1 MTRNKRR
8 GLSQSKPFRCL
19 PNLALTDME
28 IHEQR
33 EGIVSDKL
41 LQPFQ
46 LGTLTLL
53 NRVVMTTVKLGYGTE
68 NGEVTDRHIAFY
80 VRRAQGGVGL
90 ITSEPMYVQRN
101 GRELPT
107 QLGVHA
113 DELVHGLR
121 RLADAVHAAGGL
133 MMAHINHAGRAANPQ
148 LVPAGEL
155 VSASEV
161 PCPANQV
168 VPRPLTCSDIPRVV
182 AAFRDAA
189 RRVREAG
196 FDAIEIPF
204 SHGYL
209 IHQFLSPHTNH
220 REDEYGGTFEN
231 RLRFGSEVLAAVR
244 SQVGSEFPIVV
255 RLNAKDYVEGGLE
268 LEDAVG
274 IARELEA
281 LEVSA
286 ISVTSGTM
294 CESVPFCLYPS
305 GTPKAHL
312 LPMAARIRSAI
323 RLPVLVAGRIRSPAI
338 ARQALATGQ
347 TDLIGLGRPF
357 LADPDWVRKI
367 EDGDEEAIL
376 LCAACHQGCLAQLR
390 KGEGTHCIF
399 NPLTGRESE
408 IQLTKAEKPRRV
420 MVVGG
425 GPAGLESAYIA
436 ALRGHRVTLFEQE
449 NRLGGQFH
457 LAAQAPYKE
466 EFIDV
471 IRHLSLMADRAGVD
485 VHLGVRITPQMVLSA
500 HPDVIIIAT
509 GGVPLTIPFPGLDE
523 THWLLASD
531 LLERAAQVET
541 STAFVIGGG
550 LVGLEV
556 ADLLASEGKLVTVV
570 EMLSEVGVDMDALA
584 KAMLLG
590 RLKKQDVAIH
600 THTRV
605 TGLTKNEVL
614 AQQDGNTICFPIE
627 TVIMAVGVRPN
638 RELAGVL
645 EYSGLEIH
653 VIGDA
658 YQPRKALEAIWEGF
672 EVGLMI

>member
-1 MTRNKRR
+1 
-8 GLSQSKPFRCL
+8 
-19 PNLALTDME
+19 
-28 IHEQR
+28 
-33 EGIVSDKL
+33 VSDKM

-46 LGTLTLL
+46 LGSLTLS

-68 NGEVTDRHIAFY
+68 KGEVTDRHIAFY

-90 ITSEPMYVQRN
+90 IASEPMYVQRN

-107 QLGVHA
+107 QLGIHT
-113 DELVHGLR
+113 DELISGLR
-121 RLADAVHAAGGL
+121 RLTEAVHAAGGV

-148 LVPAGEL
+148 LVPAREL
-155 VSASEV
+155 VSASAV
-161 PCPANQV
+161 LCPANQAM
-168 VPRPLTCSDIPRVV
+168 PRPLTRSEIAEVVV
-182 AAFRDAA
+182 AFNAAA
-189 RRVREAG
+189 RRVRQAG

-231 RLRFGSEVLAAVR
+231 RLRLGRQVIAAVR
-244 SQVGSEFPIVV
+244 EHVRSDFPIVV
-255 RLNAKDYVEGGLE
+255 RLNAIDYVEGGLT
-268 LEDAVG
+268 LEDAVE
-274 IARELEA
+274 IARDLEQ
-281 LEVSA
+281 LGVNA

-312 LPMAARIRSAI
+312 LPMAGRIKEAI
-323 RLPVLVAGRIRSPAI
+323 ALPVIVAGRIRAPAV
-338 ARQALATGQ
+338 AREALNAGR

-357 LADPDWVRKI
+357 LADPDWVRKT
-367 EDGDEEAIL
+367 ETGDEEAIL

-390 KGEGTHCIF
+390 TGQGTHCMF
-399 NPLTGRESE
+399 NPFTGRESE
-408 IQLTKAEKPRRV
+408 IQLTITEKPRHV
-420 MVVGG
+420 MVAGG

-436 ALRGHRVTLFEQE
+436 ALRGHHVSLYERED
-449 NRLGGQFH
+449 RLGGQFY
-457 LAAQAPYKE
+457 LAARAPHKE
-466 EFIDV
+466 EFLDV
-471 IRHLSLMADRAGVD
+471 IRYLSMMVERAGVE
-485 VHLGVRITPQMVLSA
+485 VHLGTRITPQMVLSA
-500 HPDVIIIAT
+500 HPDVVIIAT
-509 GGVPLTIPFPGLDE
+509 GGVPLTIPFPGLNE
-523 THWLLASD
+523 TRWLLASD
-531 LLERAAQVET
+531 LLEGPGQVET

-556 ADLLASEGKLVTVV
+556 ADLIASQGKQVTVV
-570 EMLSEVGVDMDALA
+570 EMLPEVGVDMDSLA

-590 RLKKQDVAIH
+590 RLKNQGVAIH
-600 THTRV
+600 TRTRV

-614 AQQDGNTICFPIE
+614 AQQDDNVICFPIE

-658 YQPRKALEAIWEGF
+658 FQPRKALEAIWEGF
-672 EVGLMI
+672 EVGLKI

>member
-1 MTRNKRR
+1 MLK
-8 GLSQSKPFRCL
+8 QSKPFRRS
-19 PNLALTDME
+19 PNLALTVGE
-28 IHEQR
+28 IHEKR

-46 LGTLTLL
+46 LGTLALP

-68 NGEVTDRHIAFY
+68 KGDVTDRHVAFY
-80 VRRAQGGVGL
+80 VRRAQGGAGL

-107 QLGVHA
+107 QLGIHT
-113 DELVHGLR
+113 DKLVFGLR
-121 RLADAVHAAGGL
+121 SLTDAVHAADGL
-133 MMAHINHAGRAANPQ
+133 MMAHINHAGRVANPL

-155 VSASEV
+155 VSASDV
-161 PCPANQV
+161 FCPINQV
-168 VPRPLTCSDIPRVV
+168 VPRSLAHGEIPDVV
-182 AAFRDAA
+182 AAFGAAA

-220 REDEYGGTFEN
+220 RKDEYGSTFEN
-231 RLRFGSEVLAAVR
+231 RLRFGKEVIAAVR
-244 SQVGSEFPIVV
+244 KQVGGEFPIVV
-255 RLNAKDYVEGGLE
+255 RLNAKDYVDDGLT
-268 LEDAVG
+268 LEDAVE
-274 IARELEA
+274 IAHDLEQ
-281 LEVSA
+281 LGVNS

-294 CESVPFCLYPS
+294 CESVPYCLYPS

-312 LPMAARIRSAI
+312 LPMAARIKQATT
-323 RLPVLVAGRIRSPAI
+323 LPVIVAGRIRTPAV
-338 ARQALATGQ
+338 ARESLASGQ

-357 LADPDWVRKI
+357 LADPDWVRKTKA
-367 EDGDEEAIL
+367 GDEGSIL

-390 KGEGTHCIF
+390 IGQGTHCMF

-408 IQLTKAEKPRRV
+408 IRITKAGKPRRV

-425 GPAGLESAYIA
+425 GPAGLEAAYIA
-436 ALRGHRVTLFEQE
+436 AQRGHLVSLYEQE
-449 NRLGGQFH
+449 DRLGGQFH
-457 LAAQAPYKE
+457 LAAQAPHKE

-471 IRHLSLMADRAGVD
+471 IRYLSLMVKRAGVE
-485 VHLGVRITPQMVLSA
+485 VQLGTRITPQMVLSA
-500 HPDVIIIAT
+500 HPDVVIIAT
-509 GGVPLTIPFPGLDE
+509 GGVALTIPFPGLNK
-523 THWLLASD
+523 TRWLLASD
-531 LLERAAQVET
+531 LLEGIDQVET

-556 ADLLASEGKLVTVV
+556 ADLLARQGKRVTVV
-570 EMLSEVGVDMDALA
+570 EMLPEVGVDMDVLA
-584 KAMLLG
+584 KVMLLG
-590 RLKKQDVAIH
+590 RLNKQGVAIH
-600 THTRV
+600 TRTRV
-605 TGLTKNEVL
+605 TGLTGNEAF
-614 AQQDGNTICFPIE
+614 AQRDDTATRFPIE

-658 YQPRKALEAIWEGF
+658 FQPRKALEAIWEGF
-672 EVGLMI
+672 GVGIKI